1 MILQLFKALFAI
13 GASAVLVLST
23 ILLITLLCGNSNS
36 YDDVDE

>member
-13 GASAVLVLST
+13 GIGAVLVLST
-23 ILLITLLCGNSNS
+23 ILLITLLCGDS